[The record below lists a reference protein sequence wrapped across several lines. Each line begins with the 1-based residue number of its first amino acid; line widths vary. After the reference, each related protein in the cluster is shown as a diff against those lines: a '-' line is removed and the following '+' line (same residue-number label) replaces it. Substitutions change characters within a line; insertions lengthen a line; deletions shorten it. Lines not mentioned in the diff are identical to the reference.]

1 MSRFLQ
7 STLVV
12 LLMASLASAGGKS
25 GGGSSGG
32 KSVPVAGYTRK
43 DGTQVQAHT
52 RSAPGARTTARAD
65 APADP
70 PKSARAAARG
80 ESTPESAALS
90 DAPDP
95 APPAPVKPT
104 PVKKSELA
112 ATPNGKI
119 VPRQVGTVVFPV
131 PGGRQ
136 AFCVERYEAASAAGR
151 KSATDKLVLDSDV
164 FLIDTATPVANE
176 ATHNGWVF
184 CRPTEGPHTRRALVV
199 RAEYF
204 VPNAAAR

>member
-7 STLVV
+7 AAFV
-12 LLMASLASAGGKS
+12 LLVTASLASAGGKS

-32 KSVPVAGYTRK
+32 KSVPVSSYTRK

-52 RSAPGARTTARAD
+52 RAAPGARTTARTD

-70 PKSARAAARG
+70 PTSARASARG
-80 ESTPESAALS
+80 ESTPESAALT

-95 APPAPVKPT
+95 APPAPVKSS
-104 PVKKSELA
+104 PVKKPEVA

-119 VPRQVGTVVFPV
+119 VPKQAGAAVFPV
-131 PGGRQ
+131 PAGKQ
-136 AFCVERYEAASAAGR
+136 AFYVERYEAASADGR
-151 KSATDKLVLDSDV
+151 KSAAYKLVSDDNV
-164 FLIDTATPVANE
+164 VLIDAVTPVANE
-176 ATHNGWVF
+176 AIHNGWIF

-199 RAEYF
+199 REEYY
-204 VPNAAAR
+204 VPNAAPR